1 MVDSKKP
8 EPENKQSESEI
19 KISKNDIKD
28 TENKDKNTTKT
39 ADSTADTKDK
49 NSKKEDNKESDKEPP
64 IITDEETIK
73 HKKQYEKR
81 KEYNRRYYA
90 QRKNKIL
97 DSKVIP
103 KDTTN
108 KDKEKTKKDTGI
120 PAYKIV
126 LGIIGFVVSIVLLL
140 IFIGNKSDTANNSG
154 NSSFTIQRE

>member
-1 MVDSKKP
+1 MSDDNKT
-8 EPENKQSESEI
+8 EPENKQSESEL
-19 KISKNDIKD
+19 KNTQNELKN

>member
-8 EPENKQSESEI
+8 EPENKQSESEL
-19 KISKNDIKD
+19 KNTQNELKN
-28 TENKDKNTTKT
+28 TENKDKKTTKT

-90 QRKNKIL
+90 QRKNKIAIGEI
-97 DSKVIP
+97 IP

-108 KDKEKTKKDTGI
+108 KDKEKTKKDNGI
-120 PAYKIV
+120 SPVKIA
-126 LGIIGFVVSIVLLL
+126 LGLIGFVVSVIL
-140 IFIGNKSDTANNSG
+140 ILMFIGHKSGINENSG

>member
-8 EPENKQSESEI
+8 EPENKQSESEL
-19 KISKNDIKD
+19 KNTQNELKN

-140 IFIGNKSDTANNSG
+140 IFIGKNSDTANSG

>member
-8 EPENKQSESEI
+8 EPENKQSESELKNTQNEI
-19 KISKNDIKD
+19 KN

-39 ADSTADTKDK
+39 ADSTADTKPK
-49 NSKKEDNKESDKEPP
+49 SSKKEDSKESDKETAV
-64 IITDEETIK
+64 ITDEETIK

-90 QRKNKIL
+90 QRKNKI
-97 DSKVIP
+97 SVGEVIP

-140 IFIGNKSDTANNSG
+140 IFIGKNSDTANNSG

>member
-8 EPENKQSESEI
+8 EPENKQSESEL
-19 KISKNDIKD
+19 KNTQNELKN

-90 QRKNKIL
+90 QRKNKIAIGEI
-97 DSKVIP
+97 IP

-120 PAYKIV
+120 PPYKIA
-126 LGIIGFVVSIVLLL
+126 LGIIGFVASIVLLL
-140 IFIGNKSDTANNSG
+140 IFIGNKSDTANSG

>member
-8 EPENKQSESEI
+8 EPENKQSESEL
-19 KISKNDIKD
+19 KNTQNELKN

-90 QRKNKIL
+90 QRKNKTVAGEI
-97 DSKVIP
+97 IP

-120 PAYKIV
+120 PPYKIA

-140 IFIGNKSDTANNSG
+140 IFIGNKSDTANSG